1 MKSINSAENNEE
13 EKEGYVLFLEYATG
27 SRSEG
32 IRPYLIQRDLSVI
45 YVCFNDDDE
54 YLNQTFRP
62 FHRKYCKVKGRFFN
76 ESQEMRVS
84 FIEESPDPYK
94 L

>member
-1 MKSINSAENNEE
+1 MNTTENNEV

-45 YVCFNDDDE
+45 YVCFNTDNE

-62 FHRKYCKVKGRFFN
+62 LHRKCCKVRGRYFK

-84 FIEESPDPYK
+84 SVQEIHDPYES
-94 L
+94 